1 VSPVPR
7 SNAGDTMER
16 QDSIGLR
23 SVLLERNPEIGG
35 PGGSDLLAMR
45 LSLHTPRLPSAS
57 AARPARRL
65 GKPVFDFRGRGELLA
80 LTYSLGGLAVAIAW
94 AVDPRDITNRVGMT
108 VLLVVVF
115 TAAAAI
121 YGLRRRLPHYADDV
135 AIVGSLALI
144 DVGSFFTNLHVH
156 PGLLSPFYIWVG
168 FASPLWF
175 PRRRA
180 VLYALL
186 AVVASG
192 VVILVAH
199 PAQAV
204 AGWLITMATLVVAFC
219 ITSFLTDALVK
230 REKLAVVGEMAS
242 AIGHELRNPLGAV
255 MNAVFLLRLGLQDDI
270 SHEQELQL
278 QVAER
283 EISKADAI
291 LNELGAYVRPGR
303 PVVSLVYLEAL
314 VAEVL
319 EVAPPSPDVRVTVD
333 VAPVALLADRRQLAQ
348 ILTNLVTNSYDAV
361 GEAGSVRVAASIKG
375 RTVIIVVEDDGTG
388 IDRTDAERIF
398 EPFYTSK
405 PSGTGL
411 GLAIVRRLVEGH
423 GGSIRLD
430 TESSGRT
437 RFVVRLPYRK
447 SQVPT
452 DRIDEPG
459 GLVLR

>member
-1 VSPVPR
+1 MSPMPRIKRRRYDGAAGFEWVSER
-7 SNAGDTMER
+7 SSRSESGDRGVWWER
-16 QDSIGLR
+16 S
-23 SVLLERNPEIGG
+23 
-35 PGGSDLLAMR
+35 LAKR
-45 LSLHTPRLPSAS
+45 LSLHTPRHPSAS

-65 GKPVFDFRGRGELLA
+65 GKPAFDSVGGVSSSADVLAGRPGCSHCVGCRPTRHHQPCRDGGPARGCLYRRGRHIRPPPPLA
-80 LTYSLGGLAVAIAW
+80 SLH
-94 AVDPRDITNRVGMT
+94 
-108 VLLVVVF
+108 
-115 TAAAAI
+115 
-121 YGLRRRLPHYADDV
+121 RRRSNRREPGAHRRWF
-135 AIVGSLALI
+135 I
-144 DVGSFFTNLHVH
+144 LHQSARPPRTVE
-156 PGLLSPFYIWVG
+156 PFYIWVG

-255 MNAVFLLRLGLQDDI
+255 MNAVFLLRLGLQDGI

-303 PVVSLVYLEAL
+303 PVVSFVHLEAL

-319 EVAPPSPDVRVTVD
+319 EVAPPPSDVRVTVVIVPVD
-333 VAPVALLADRRQLAQ
+333 FWQIAVNWLRSSPTWLPTPMTRSARRAQFGSPPRSGVAPSSSWSRMTGPASTEPMRSESSSPFTRANPAEQVWVLQLF
-348 ILTNLVTNSYDAV
+348 DAW
-361 GEAGSVRVAASIKG
+361 SR
-375 RTVIIVVEDDGTG
+375 GTG
-388 IDRTDAERIF
+388 DRYVSILRAR
-398 EPFYTSK
+398 
-405 PSGTGL
+405 
-411 GLAIVRRLVEGH
+411 
-423 GGSIRLD
+423 GGRASW
-430 TESSGRT
+430 
-437 RFVVRLPYRK
+437 
-447 SQVPT
+447 
-452 DRIDEPG
+452 
-459 GLVLR
+459 